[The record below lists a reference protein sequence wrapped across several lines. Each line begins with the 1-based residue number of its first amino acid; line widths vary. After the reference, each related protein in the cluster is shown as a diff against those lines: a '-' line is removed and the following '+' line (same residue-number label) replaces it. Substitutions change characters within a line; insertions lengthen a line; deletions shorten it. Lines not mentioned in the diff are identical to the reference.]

1 MWGVGVNSPWALRHA
16 FNAFDAWPVNI
27 GFLGRGSSSS
37 DAPLIEALAEG
48 GASGFKV
55 HEDMG
60 AHARALDTALRVA
73 EEYDVQVA
81 LHSDGLNE
89 CLSVEDTLRVLEG
102 RTIHAFH
109 IEGCGGGHV
118 PNVLK
123 MAGVPN
129 VIGSSTNP
137 TLPFGRDAVAEHYG
151 MIVSVHDLKT
161 DLPGDAAMAR
171 DRIRAGTMG
180 AEDVLHDLGAIGI
193 TSSDAQGM
201 GRAGETVRRTFAM
214 AGKMKAELGA
224 PDEHDNERVLRY
236 IAKLTINPAIAHG
249 LSHEVG
255 SLEVG
260 KLADIV
266 LWRPEYFGAK
276 PQLVLKSGFPAYGVV
291 GDPNAATDTCE
302 PLVLGPQF
310 GAHGTTPADISV
322 AFVAQAALDQGNDSM
337 PTRRRRVAVRG
348 TRGIGPADLRLNSR
362 TGAVD
367 VDQETGLVTL
377 DGEPLRSSPP
387 TRSPSTAST
396 SSSAKRLGTCDEL
409 PYAPEWAPHERTWMA
424 WPGPNPTFTNDEELA
439 EARTAWASVARAVR
453 RFEPVTMVHGPG
465 QGESARALLGPDVDL
480 VERELD
486 DAWMRDIGPTFV
498 TDGKGELAAVDWT
511 FNGWGG
517 QDWARWEHD
526 SKIARHV
533 ADLTGA
539 PVLGSALVNEGG
551 AIHVDGEGTVLLT
564 ETVQLGA
571 GRNPGWTRERVE
583 AEIHA
588 RLGTSKAIWLP
599 HGLTGDYGVY
609 GTQGHVDIVAA
620 FAAPG
625 TVLVHS
631 QRDPAHPDHARSQEY
646 LALLRAQTDAKG
658 RRLQVV
664 EVPAPTV
671 LKDEDG
677 DWVDYS
683 YINHYL
689 CNGGVVLCAFD
700 DPNDEIAAGIFRR
713 LFPARTV
720 TLVDARTIFAGGG
733 GIHCITQQQPKV

>member
-1 MWGVGVNSPWALRHA
+1 MSRPGGHPAEARRLTPYEYAATHGPRAGDRLRLGDSGLVIRLESDAQRHGDEFLAGFGKTARDGLHLKAAAVRETCDVVISNVVVIDAVQGIRKVSIGIREGRIHAIGRAGNPDTLDGVDVVVGTGTSIVSGEGLIATAGAVDTHVHLLSPRIMEASLASGVTTVIGQEFGPVWGVGVNSPWALKHA
-16 FNAFDAWPVNI
+16 FGAFDAWPVNI
-27 GFLGRGSSSS
+27 GFLGRGSSSHE
-37 DAPLIEALAEG
+37 APLIEALAEG

-60 AHARALDTALRVA
+60 AHTRALDTALRVA
-73 EEYDVQVA
+73 EEHDVQVA

-214 AGKMKAELGA
+214 AGKMKAQFGA
-224 PDEHDNERVLRY
+224 PDADHDNERVLRY

-249 LSHEVG
+249 LAHEVG

-266 LWRPEYFGAK
+266 LWRPDHFGAK

-310 GAHGTTPADISV
+310 GAHGATPAEISV
-322 AFVAQAALDQGNDSM
+322 AFVAQAALDQGHDTM

-367 VDQETGLVTL
+367 VDQRTGLVTL
-377 DGEPLRSSPP
+377 DGDPLRCEPADSVSLN
-387 TRSPSTAST
+387 
-396 SSSAKRLGTCDEL
+396 RLYFL
-409 PYAPEWAPHERTWMA
+409 
-424 WPGPNPTFTNDEELA
+424 
-439 EARTAWASVARAVR
+439 
-453 RFEPVTMVHGPG
+453 
-465 QGESARALLGPDVDL
+465 
-480 VERELD
+480 
-486 DAWMRDIGPTFV
+486 
-498 TDGKGELAAVDWT
+498 
-511 FNGWGG
+511 
-517 QDWARWEHD
+517 
-526 SKIARHV
+526 
-533 ADLTGA
+533 
-539 PVLGSALVNEGG
+539 
-551 AIHVDGEGTVLLT
+551 
-564 ETVQLGA
+564 
-571 GRNPGWTRERVE
+571 
-583 AEIHA
+583 
-588 RLGTSKAIWLP
+588 
-599 HGLTGDYGVY
+599 
-609 GTQGHVDIVAA
+609 
-620 FAAPG
+620 
-625 TVLVHS
+625 
-631 QRDPAHPDHARSQEY
+631 
-646 LALLRAQTDAKG
+646 
-658 RRLQVV
+658 
-664 EVPAPTV
+664 
-671 LKDEDG
+671 
-677 DWVDYS
+677 
-683 YINHYL
+683 
-689 CNGGVVLCAFD
+689 
-700 DPNDEIAAGIFRR
+700 
-713 LFPARTV
+713 
-720 TLVDARTIFAGGG
+720 
-733 GIHCITQQQPKV
+733 

>member
-1 MWGVGVNSPWALRHA
+1 MSRPGGHPAQARRLTPYEYAATHGPRAGDRVRLGDSGLTVRVESDSQRHGDEFLAGFGKTARDGLHLKAAAVRDTCDVVISNVVVIDAAQGIRKVSLGIREGRIHAIGRAGNPDTLDGVDVVVGTGTSIVSGEGLIATAGAVDTHVHLLSPRIMEASLASGVTTIIGQEFGPVWGVGVNSPWALRHA
-16 FNAFDAWPVNI
+16 FGAFDAWPVNI
-27 GFLGRGSSSS
+27 GFLGRGSSSHE
-37 DAPLIEALAEG
+37 APLVEALAEG

-60 AHARALDTALRVA
+60 AHTRALDTALRVA
-73 EEYDVQVA
+73 EEHDVQVA

-214 AGKMKAELGA
+214 AGKMKAELGD
-224 PDEHDNERVLRY
+224 PGVGHDNERVLRY

-249 LSHEVG
+249 LAHEVG

-276 PQLVLKSGFPAYGVV
+276 PQLVLKAGFPAYGVT

-310 GAHGTTPADISV
+310 GAHGATPAEISV
-322 AFVAQAALDQGNDSM
+322 AFVAQAAVDQGRDLL

-362 TGAVD
+362 TGSVD
-367 VDQETGLVTL
+367 VDQRTGLVTL
-377 DGEPLRSSPP
+377 DGEPLRSRPAESV
-387 TRSPSTAST
+387 SLN
-396 SSSAKRLGTCDEL
+396 RLYFL
-409 PYAPEWAPHERTWMA
+409 
-424 WPGPNPTFTNDEELA
+424 
-439 EARTAWASVARAVR
+439 
-453 RFEPVTMVHGPG
+453 
-465 QGESARALLGPDVDL
+465 
-480 VERELD
+480 
-486 DAWMRDIGPTFV
+486 
-498 TDGKGELAAVDWT
+498 
-511 FNGWGG
+511 
-517 QDWARWEHD
+517 
-526 SKIARHV
+526 
-533 ADLTGA
+533 
-539 PVLGSALVNEGG
+539 
-551 AIHVDGEGTVLLT
+551 
-564 ETVQLGA
+564 
-571 GRNPGWTRERVE
+571 
-583 AEIHA
+583 
-588 RLGTSKAIWLP
+588 
-599 HGLTGDYGVY
+599 
-609 GTQGHVDIVAA
+609 
-620 FAAPG
+620 
-625 TVLVHS
+625 
-631 QRDPAHPDHARSQEY
+631 
-646 LALLRAQTDAKG
+646 
-658 RRLQVV
+658 
-664 EVPAPTV
+664 
-671 LKDEDG
+671 
-677 DWVDYS
+677 
-683 YINHYL
+683 
-689 CNGGVVLCAFD
+689 
-700 DPNDEIAAGIFRR
+700 
-713 LFPARTV
+713 
-720 TLVDARTIFAGGG
+720 
-733 GIHCITQQQPKV
+733 

>member
-1 MWGVGVNSPWALRHA
+1 MNPYEYAATHGPRAGDRVRLGDSGLTIRVDSDSQRYGDEFLAGFGKTARDGLHLKAAAVRDTCDVVISNVVVIDAVQGIRKVSIGIREGRICSIGRAGNPDTLDGVDVVVGTGTSIVSGEGLIATAGAVDTHVHLLSPRIMEASLASGVTTIIGQEFGPVWGVGVNSPWALRHA

-60 AHARALDTALRVA
+60 AHTRALDTALRVA

-123 MAGVPN
+123 MAGVAN

-224 PDEHDNERVLRY
+224 PDVGHDNERVLRY

-255 SLEVG
+255 SIEVG

-322 AFVAQAALDQGNDSM
+322 AFVARAALDQGNDSM

-367 VDQETGLVTL
+367 VDQRTGLVTL
-377 DGEPLRSSPP
+377 DGEPLRSEP
-387 TRSPSTAST
+387 
-396 SSSAKRLGTCDEL
+396 
-409 PYAPEWAPHERTWMA
+409 
-424 WPGPNPTFTNDEELA
+424 A
-439 EARTAWASVARAVR
+439 ESVA
-453 RFEPVTMVHGPG
+453 
-465 QGESARALLGPDVDL
+465 L
-480 VERELD
+480 
-486 DAWMRDIGPTFV
+486 
-498 TDGKGELAAVDWT
+498 
-511 FNGWGG
+511 N
-517 QDWARWEHD
+517 
-526 SKIARHV
+526 
-533 ADLTGA
+533 
-539 PVLGSALVNEGG
+539 
-551 AIHVDGEGTVLLT
+551 
-564 ETVQLGA
+564 
-571 GRNPGWTRERVE
+571 
-583 AEIHA
+583 
-588 RLGTSKAIWLP
+588 RLYFL
-599 HGLTGDYGVY
+599 
-609 GTQGHVDIVAA
+609 
-620 FAAPG
+620 
-625 TVLVHS
+625 
-631 QRDPAHPDHARSQEY
+631 
-646 LALLRAQTDAKG
+646 
-658 RRLQVV
+658 
-664 EVPAPTV
+664 
-671 LKDEDG
+671 
-677 DWVDYS
+677 
-683 YINHYL
+683 
-689 CNGGVVLCAFD
+689 
-700 DPNDEIAAGIFRR
+700 
-713 LFPARTV
+713 
-720 TLVDARTIFAGGG
+720 
-733 GIHCITQQQPKV
+733 